1 MVMDTIIVKPRN
13 QEELIRVSTM
23 LRQMD
28 IRSKVVSTE
37 KERKKKAKQEFLDS
51 LPGRLKE
58 VELHM
63 QGKIELQSW
72 DELVKEI

>member
-1 MVMDTIIVKPRN
+1 
-13 QEELIRVSTM
+13 
-23 LRQMD
+23 MD
-28 IRSKVVSTE
+28 IGSRIVSEE

-63 QGKIELQSW
+63 QGKIELKSW
-72 DELVKEI
+72 DEIVKEL

>member
-1 MVMDTIIVKPRN
+1 MDTIIVLPRN
-13 QEELIRVSTM
+13 QEELTRVSTM

-28 IRSKVVSTE
+28 IRSKLVNTE
-37 KERKKKAKQEFLDS
+37 KERKKKAKKEFLDS

-63 QGKIELQSW
+63 EGKIELQ
-72 DELVKEI
+72 DARDLLNEI